1 MPRPLYLLPLP
12 LFLVAAIALPHA
24 MREPKAAQGNA
35 GHQDKGTEDIVAAA
49 ARDPG
54 VSTLAPDAEGRWIP
68 FQLTPGN
75 QIRFTM
81 TIDGQSVTA
90 ILDTGVS
97 FTLLSQASAL
107 AAKANIRPGG
117 QASAIGGAVAI
128 GWMPTRTLSLDGLTR
143 KGGGVVVAPLPALA
157 TGDATAVDLLVGR
170 DLLAPH
176 ALDIDYA
183 GKRFRLLPSGRMPFT
198 GATAPLTVSTERRVY
213 ESVVGLGAARLS
225 PVIVDTGDGSALTV
239 TQSGWRAAKLS
250 VPTTTAIGFGLAGP
264 TVNDLGVVPTVRL
277 GTLSA
282 PGVEVRVEPA
292 QGFSESVGAAGRIGS
307 GFLQRYRVLLDPGA
321 GRMILKPGPG
331 ADTPAQ
337 RSTAGLL
344 LGVASDRLRVLH
356 VMRGGPAEASGWR
369 EGDTICAIDGQ
380 PIPRDYVD
388 SPIARWTIG
397 TPGTRVTLRT
407 CDGQDRVLTLARFY

>member
-12 LFLVAAIALPHA
+12 LLLAAAMALPHMA
-24 MREPKAAQGNA
+24 RRDRSAAAAPVQ
-35 GHQDKGTEDIVAAA
+35 EDVVAAA

-54 VSTLAPDAEGRWIP
+54 VATLAPDAEQRWIP

-97 FTLLSQASAL
+97 FTLLSQASPV
-107 AAKANIRPGG
+107 AAKAKVRPGG

-128 GWMPTRTLSLDGLTR
+128 GWMPTQTLELGGLTR

-170 DLLAPH
+170 DLLAAH

-183 GKRFRLLPSGRMPFT
+183 AKRFRLIPSGRMPFT
-198 GATAPLTVSTERRVY
+198 GATAPLTISPERRVY
-213 ESVVGLGAARLS
+213 ESAVGLGGAKLS
-225 PVIVDTGDGSALTV
+225 PIIVDTGDGSALTV
-239 TQSGWRAAKLS
+239 TQAGWRAAKLS
-250 VPTTTAIGFGLAGP
+250 TLPTTTAIGFGLAGP
-264 TVNDLGVVPTVRL
+264 AVNDLAIVPTVRL
-277 GTLSA
+277 GSLTA
-282 PGVEVRVEPA
+282 HDIEVRIEPP

-321 GRMILKPGPG
+321 GRMILKPGPH
-331 ADTPAQ
+331 ADAPAQ

-344 LGVASDRLRVLH
+344 MGVSSDRLRVLH
-356 VMRGGPAEASGWR
+356 VMRGGPAAASGWR

-380 PIPRDYVD
+380 AIPRDYVD
-388 SPIARWTIG
+388 SPLARWTIG
-397 TPGTRVTLRT
+397 KPGTTVTLRT
-407 CDGQDRVLTLARFY
+407 CDGQDRKLTLARFY

>member
-1 MPRPLYLLPLP
+1 MRRLLYLLPIP
-12 LFLVAAIALPHA
+12 LLLTAAMIAPRA
-24 MREPKAAQGNA
+24 QREPKATPPVQ
-35 GHQDKGTEDIVAAA
+35 EDVIAAA

-54 VSTLAPDAEGRWIP
+54 VATLAPDAEARWIP

-81 TIDGQSVTA
+81 TVDGRSVTA

-97 FTLLSQASAL
+97 FSLLSKSSPLASK
-107 AAKANIRPGG
+107 AKVRPGG
-117 QASAIGGAVAI
+117 EASAIGGAVAI
-128 GWMPTRTLSLDGLTR
+128 GWMPTRTLSLGGLTR

-157 TGDATAVDLLVGR
+157 TGETTAVDLLVGR

-183 GKRFRLLPSGRMPFT
+183 AKRFRLIPSGRMPFT
-198 GATAPLTVSTERRVY
+198 GATAPLTVSAERRVY
-213 ESVVGLGAARLS
+213 ESAVGLGAAWLS
-225 PVIVDTGDGSALTV
+225 PIIVDTGDGSALTV
-239 TQSGWRAAKLS
+239 TQAGWRAARLTTL
-250 VPTTTAIGFGLAGP
+250 PTTTAIGFGLAGA
-264 TVNDLGVVPTVRL
+264 TVNDLAIAPTVRL
-277 GTLSA
+277 GTLTA
-282 PGVEVRVEPA
+282 HEVEVRIEPA
-292 QGFSESVGAAGRIGS
+292 HGFSESVGAAGRIGS

-321 GRMILKPGPG
+321 GRMILKPGPH
-331 ADTPAQ
+331 ADSPAQ

-344 LGVASDRLRVLH
+344 LGVASDRLRILH

-397 TPGTRVTLRT
+397 KPGTVVTLRT
-407 CDGQDRVLTLARFY
+407 CDGQDRKLTLARFY

>member
-1 MPRPLYLLPLP
+1 MRSLLYFAPIPLLLT
-12 LFLVAAIALPHA
+12 AAMMAPSA
-24 MREPKAAQGNA
+24 TREPKAAPAQ
-35 GHQDKGTEDIVAAA
+35 EDVVAAA

-54 VSTLAPDAEGRWIP
+54 VSTLSSDAEQRWIH

-75 QIRFTM
+75 QIRFAM
-81 TIDGQSVTA
+81 TIDGQQVSA

-97 FTLLSQASAL
+97 FTLLSQSSPV
-107 AAKANIRPGG
+107 AAKAKVRPGG

-128 GWMPTRTLSLDGLTR
+128 GWMPTRSLSLGGLTR

-157 TGDATAVDLLVGR
+157 TGDATPVDLLVGR
-170 DLLAPH
+170 DLLAAH

-183 GKRFRLLPSGRMPFT
+183 AKRFRLIPSGRMPFI

-213 ESVVGLGAARLS
+213 ESIVGLGAAKLS
-225 PVIVDTGDGSALTV
+225 PIIVDTGDGSALTV
-239 TQSGWRAAKLS
+239 TQAGWRAAKLTS
-250 VPTTTAIGFGLAGP
+250 LPTTTAIGFGLAGP
-264 TVNDLGVVPTVRL
+264 TVNDLAIVPSVRL
-277 GTLSA
+277 GTLTA
-282 PGVEVRVEPA
+282 HEVEVRIEPP

-321 GRMILKPGPG
+321 GRMILKPGPH
-331 ADTPAQ
+331 ADSPAQ

-344 LGVASDRLRVLH
+344 MGVAGDRLRVLH
-356 VMRGGPAEASGWR
+356 VMRGGPAAASGWR

-388 SPIARWTIG
+388 SPLARWTVG
-397 TPGTRVTLRT
+397 KPGTVVRLRT
-407 CDGQDRVLTLARFY
+407 CDGQDRTLTLRRFY

>member
-1 MPRPLYLLPLP
+1 MPRPIYLAPLP
-12 LFLVAAIALPHA
+12 LLLAAA
-24 MREPKAAQGNA
+24 MMAPLASRPGKHSAAPVV
-35 GHQDKGTEDIVAAA
+35 EDVVAAA

-54 VSTLAPDAEGRWIP
+54 VTTLAPDAEARWIP

-81 TIDGQSVTA
+81 TIDGRSLTA

-97 FTLLSQASAL
+97 FTLLSQTSPL
-107 AAKANIRPGG
+107 AVKGKVRPGG

-128 GWMPTRTLSLDGLTR
+128 GWMPTRTLSLGGLSR
-143 KGGGVVVAPLPALA
+143 RGGGVAVAPLPALA

-170 DLLAPH
+170 DLLAAH
-176 ALDIDYA
+176 ALDIDYP
-183 GKRFRLLPSGRMPFT
+183 GKRFRLIASGRMPFT
-198 GATAPLTVSTERRVY
+198 GATAPLVVSPERRVY

-225 PVIVDTGDGSALTV
+225 PVILDTGDGSALTV
-239 TQSGWRAAKLS
+239 TQAAWRAARLTS
-250 VPTTTAIGFGLAGP
+250 LPTTTAIGFGLAGP
-264 TVNDLGVVPTVRL
+264 SVNDLAIAPTVRL

-282 PGVEVRVEPA
+282 HEVEVRIEPP
-292 QGFSESVGAAGRIGS
+292 QGFSESVGVAGRIGS

-321 GRMILKPGPG
+321 GRMILSPGPQ
-331 ADTPAQ
+331 ADAPAA
-337 RSTAGLL
+337 RSTVGLL

-356 VMRGGPAEASGWR
+356 VMRGGPAARTGWR

-388 SPIARWTIG
+388 SALARWTVG
-397 TPGTRVTLRT
+397 KPGTTVALRT
-407 CDGQDRVLTLARFY
+407 CDGQDRTLTRAHFY

>member
-12 LFLVAAIALPHA
+12 LLLIAAMALPHA
-24 MREPKAAQGNA
+24 GRQARPAAAAPVQ
-35 GHQDKGTEDIVAAA
+35 EDVVAAA

-54 VSTLAPDAEGRWIP
+54 VATLAPDAEQRWIP
-68 FQLTPGN
+68 FELTPGN
-75 QIRFTM
+75 QIRFAM
-81 TIDGQSVTA
+81 TIDGRSVTA

-97 FTLLSQASAL
+97 FTLLSQSSPL
-107 AAKANIRPGG
+107 AAKAKVRPGG
-117 QASAIGGAVAI
+117 EASAIGGAVAI
-128 GWMPTRTLSLDGLTR
+128 GWMPTRRLELGGLTR
-143 KGGGVVVAPLPALA
+143 TGGGVVVAPLPALA

-183 GKRFRLLPSGRMPFT
+183 AKRFRLIPSGRMPFT
-198 GATAPLTVSTERRVY
+198 GSTAPLTVSPERRVY
-213 ESVVGLGAARLS
+213 ESAVGLGAAKLS
-225 PVIVDTGDGSALTV
+225 PIIVDTGDGSALTV
-239 TQSGWRAAKLS
+239 TQAGWRTAKLTTL
-250 VPTTTAIGFGLAGP
+250 PTTTAIGFGLAGP
-264 TVNDLGVVPTVRL
+264 TVNDLAIVPTVRL
-277 GTLSA
+277 GNLTA
-282 PGVEVRVEPA
+282 HDIEVRVEPP

-321 GRMILKPGPG
+321 GRMILKPGPH
-331 ADTPAQ
+331 ADAPAQ

-356 VMRGGPAEASGWR
+356 VMRGGPAAASGWR

-380 PIPRDYVD
+380 PVPRDYVD

-397 TPGTRVTLRT
+397 KPGTTVTLRT
-407 CDGQDRVLTLARFY
+407 CDGQDRKLTLARFY

>member
-1 MPRPLYLLPLP
+1 MRRPIYLLPIP
-12 LFLVAAIALPHA
+12 LLLAAAVMAPLASHTDRPA
-24 MREPKAAQGNA
+24 TAPE
-35 GHQDKGTEDIVAAA
+35 EDVVNAA

-54 VSTLAPDAEGRWIP
+54 VMTLAPDAEDRWIP

-75 QIRFTM
+75 QIRFAM

-97 FTLLSQASAL
+97 FTLLSQSSPV
-107 AAKANIRPGG
+107 AAKGRVRPGG

-128 GWMPTRTLSLDGLTR
+128 GWMPTRTVALGGLSR
-143 KGGGVVVAPLPALA
+143 KGGGVAVAPLPALA

-170 DLLAPH
+170 DLLADH

-183 GKRFRLLPSGRMPFT
+183 AKRFRLIASGRMPFT
-198 GATAPLTVSTERRVY
+198 GATAPLVISPERRVY

-239 TQSGWRAAKLS
+239 TQAGWRAAKLNS
-250 VPTTTAIGFGLAGP
+250 LPTTTAIGFGLAGP
-264 TVNDLGVVPTVRL
+264 SVNDLAIVPSVRL
-277 GTLSA
+277 GTLTA
-282 PGVEVRVEPA
+282 HEVEVRIEPA

-321 GRMILKPGPG
+321 GRMILSPGPH
-331 ADTPAQ
+331 ADDPAL
-337 RSTAGLL
+337 RSTVGLL

-356 VMRGGPAEASGWR
+356 VMRGGPADKGGWR

-380 PIPRDYVD
+380 PIPHDYVS
-388 SPIARWTIG
+388 SPMARWTVG
-397 TPGTRVTLRT
+397 KPGTMVTLRT
-407 CDGQDRVLTLARFY
+407 CDGQDRKLTLARFY

>member
-1 MPRPLYLLPLP
+1 MPRPLHLLPIP
-12 LFLVAAIALPHA
+12 LILVAAIALPHA
-24 MREPKAAQGNA
+24 ARETRPAPPAQ
-35 GHQDKGTEDIVAAA
+35 EDVVAQA

-54 VSTLAPDAEGRWIP
+54 VATLAPDTADRWIP

-81 TIDGQSVTA
+81 TIDGRSVTA

-97 FTLLSQASAL
+97 FTLLSKTSPLVAQARV
-107 AAKANIRPGG
+107 RPGG

-128 GWMPTRTLSLDGLTR
+128 GWMPTRTLALGGLTR
-143 KGGGVVVAPLPALA
+143 RNGGMIVAPLPALA

-183 GKRFRLLPSGRMPFT
+183 AKRFRLLPSGRMPFT
-198 GATAPLTVSTERRVY
+198 GSTAPLTVSAERRVY
-213 ESVVGLGAARLS
+213 ESAVGLGAARLS

-239 TQSGWRAAKLS
+239 TQAGWRAARLTGL
-250 VPTTTAIGFGLAGP
+250 PTTTAIGFGLAGP
-264 TVNDLGVVPTVRL
+264 TVNDLAIAPAVRL
-277 GTLSA
+277 GDLTA
-282 PGVEVRVEPA
+282 REIEVRIEPP

-321 GRMILKPGPG
+321 GRMILKPG
-331 ADTPAQ
+331 ADADRPAQ

-356 VMRGGPAEASGWR
+356 VMRGGPAAASGWR
-369 EGDTICAIDGQ
+369 EGDMICAIDGQ

-388 SPIARWTIG
+388 SPLARWTIG
-397 TPGTRVTLRT
+397 KPGTRVTLRT
-407 CDGQDRVLTLARFY
+407 CDGQDRMLTLARFY